1 MKKEKMKWYSRMHL
15 WCGLPWTFTK
25 YGMSEDR
32 LFVEKGLLNTSEQE
46 VRLYRIMNVSLKR
59 TLIQKIFGM
68 GTIHIDSSDKDLSCF
83 DIINV
88 KNSEEVK
95 EMISDQVERERVR
108 NRVSAREFMSDH
120 EEQGED
126 DALFDPDDDREDH

>member
-1 MKKEKMKWYSRMHL
+1 MKWYSRMHL

-88 KNSEEVK
+88 ILS
-95 EMISDQVERERVR
+95 IASC
-108 NRVSAREFMSDH
+108 VSFV
-120 EEQGED
+120 
-126 DALFDPDDDREDH
+126 

>member
-46 VRLYRIMNVSLKR
+46 VRLYRIMN
-59 TLIQKIFGM
+59 
-68 GTIHIDSSDKDLSCF
+68 KDLSCF